1 MFRENSQIGPYTLIR
16 KLGRGG
22 FGEVWL
28 AERRAKFVTTK
39 VAVKLPLQEQVDPE
53 AIKQEATLWE
63 QASGHPNVLPIIDA
77 DEYDGQ
83 IVIVSEY
90 APDGSLEQQLK
101 ENGPMSIAQALY
113 TTVDIL
119 SGLDFLHSRRIIHR
133 DLKPANILLQGETPR
148 LSDFGISR
156 ALRIGVSSDSK
167 NVSGTFTYMAPE
179 AFDGKRSVQTD
190 IWSVGVNLYRFLTG
204 KFPYPQKE
212 PTALVAAIMMHDPE
226 PLPADIP
233 REIRQIIAK
242 AMAKKPEDRYSSA
255 EEMRDELRKIA
266 IEKFDRRS
274 HPRRGPEARGS
285 VAGDDVASQE
295 TVLRGANVSTQDA
308 GEAGQNTGSRRL
320 LTVIGSV
327 LLLFLAV
334 LAVLYFST
342 NLQQNDANVP
352 ALQSPSPS
360 EGQLINSSNMADNT
374 PVASGTGQ
382 SLNSSN
388 ARPANNSVRP
398 VANEP
403 ANRIVNVAPVANVQ
417 PESSPEPTPST
428 NSFIEMNGPDIH
440 SRPTKT
446 PGRAIDA
453 PFIANKRA
461 NNRP

>member
-101 ENGPMSIAQALY
+101 EHGPMNVAQALY
-113 TTVDIL
+113 MTVDIL

-156 ALRIGVSSDSK
+156 ALRTGVSSDSK

-190 IWSVGVNLYRFLTG
+190 IWSAGVNLYRFLTG

-212 PTALVAAIMMHDPE
+212 PTALIAAIMMNEPE
-226 PLPADIP
+226 PLPADVP

-242 AMAKKPEDRYSSA
+242 AMAKKPEERYSSA
-255 EEMRDELRKIA
+255 GEMRDELRKIA
-266 IEKFDRRS
+266 IEKYDRRS
-274 HPRRGPEARGS
+274 RPRGPA
-285 VAGDDVASQE
+285 VAVADDDASQE
-295 TVLRGANVSTQDA
+295 TVLRGASSTYTD
-308 GEAGQNTGSRRL
+308 EAGHNNPGSRRL
-320 LTVIGSV
+320 LTVIGGI

-334 LAVLYFST
+334 LAALYFSG
-342 NLQQNDANVP
+342 NAGKNDANIP
-352 ALQSPSPS
+352 LLQSPSPAD
-360 EGQLINSSNMADNT
+360 GQLVNSANIAGNA

-382 SLNSSN
+382 SDLSN
-388 ARPANNSVRP
+388 GIRPANNSARP

-403 ANRIVNVAPVANVQ
+403 VDRSVNAAPVANTQ
-417 PESSPEPTPST
+417 PESSPEPTPA
-428 NSFIEMNGPDIH
+428 NSFMEMNGPDVYQ
-440 SRPTKT
+440 RPSNTRKN
-446 PGRAIDA
+446 AINV
-453 PFIANKRA
+453 PFTANRRGNADK
-461 NNRP
+461 P

>member
-101 ENGPMSIAQALY
+101 EHGPMNIAQALY

-190 IWSVGVNLYRFLTG
+190 IWSAGVNLYRFLTG

-212 PTALVAAIMMHDPE
+212 PTALVAAIMMQEPE
-226 PLPADIP
+226 PLSGDIP
-233 REIRQIIAK
+233 GEIRQIIAR
-242 AMAKKPEDRYSSA
+242 AMAKKPEERYSSA
-255 EEMRDELRKIA
+255 AEMRDELRKIA

-274 HPRRGPEARGS
+274 HPRRGPGARGS
-285 VAGDDVASQE
+285 AAADVADDDVSRE
-295 TVLRGANVSTQDA
+295 TVLRGADVFMPSLAAEPQ
-308 GEAGQNTGSRRL
+308 TGSRRL
-320 LTVIGSV
+320 LTIVGGV

-334 LAVLYFST
+334 LAVLYFGS
-342 NLQQNDANVP
+342 NSGKNDANVP
-352 ALQSPSPS
+352 ALQSPSPADG
-360 EGQLINSSNMADNT
+360 ELVNSSSIADNA
-374 PVASGTGQ
+374 PAVSGTGQ
-382 SLNSSN
+382 SVNSN
-388 ARPANNSVRP
+388 GVKPANNSVRTA
-398 VANEP
+398 ANEP
-403 ANRIVNVAPVANVQ
+403 ANRAGNAIPAANIQ
-417 PESSPEPTPST
+417 PESSPEPTPAA
-428 NSFIEMNGPDIH
+428 NSFIEMNSPEVYNRQRRN
-440 SRPTKT
+440 SVNV
-446 PGRAIDA
+446 
-453 PFIANKRA
+453 PFIANRRA

>member
-101 ENGPMSIAQALY
+101 ENGPMNIAQALY

-212 PTALVAAIMMHDPE
+212 PTALVAAIMMHEPE
-226 PLPADIP
+226 PLPTDVP

-255 EEMRDELRKIA
+255 GEMRDELRKIA

-274 HPRRGPEARGS
+274 RSRGPAAAA
-285 VAGDDVASQE
+285 VADDDASQE
-295 TVLRGANVSTQDA
+295 TVLRGANVSRD
-308 GEAGQNTGSRRL
+308 EAGQNSGGSRL
-320 LTVIGSV
+320 LTVVGGI

-334 LAVLYFST
+334 LAVLYFSSNSQKT
-342 NLQQNDANVP
+342 DANVP
-352 ALQSPSPS
+352 PLQSPSPS
-360 EGQLINSSNMADNT
+360 EGQLVNSSNIADNAPT
-374 PVASGTGQ
+374 VFTTGQ
-382 SLNSSN
+382 SINSNS
-388 ARPANNSVRP
+388 ARPANNSVKP
-398 VANEP
+398 VVNEP
-403 ANRIVNVAPVANVQ
+403 VNRSVNVAPAANVQ
-417 PESSPEPTPST
+417 PETSPEPTPA
-428 NSFIEMNGPDIH
+428 NSFIEMNGPDVH
-440 SRPTKT
+440 QRPSNTRKN
-446 PGRAIDA
+446 AINV
-453 PFIANKRA
+453 PFTANRRGNADK
-461 NNRP
+461 P